1 MTMTPTEFKA
11 AYPEFSSVADAS
23 IQAQLDAFDL
33 LYQGDYGDLSDYLSG
48 LYAAH
53 QVTVYTTNT
62 SASPAQTV
70 EARSVD
76 GLSWKYAKAGNA
88 EKAGDF
94 ASTKYGLEF
103 YRLISM
109 FGQGPVMAK
118 AVP

>member
-11 AYPEFSSVADAS
+11 AYPEFSSVDDSA
-23 IQAQLDAFDL
+23 IQSQLDSFDL
-33 LYQGDYGDLSDYLSG
+33 LYQGDYGTLSDYLSG

-53 QVTVYTTNT
+53 QVTVFTSNT
-62 SASPAQTV
+62 SSSPVQNV

-76 GLSWKYAKAGNA
+76 GISWKYAKSSTA

-103 YRLISM
+103 YRLMSM